1 MMIKRLLIAA
11 LLAGLPAGCASRGTP
26 LFDAHSG
33 TTARPH
39 CTVVDDPFGGPG
51 EVVTGEPVGKNAN
64 KTTFINDK
72 GFFAI
77 PPEWEGV
84 VFVRLGVR
92 GSRRIKVQMVAKG
105 RRPKSYYFELPAEGT
120 YYVWLKYTPTF
131 NQGYAYDSIGVS
143 WDGGKVTSYRTRP
156 RAPRGQRRDE
166 RNKRWFHDRLAS
178 EKHLKAGKHAVTI
191 TFRDAEGV
199 RTRMGQRLAGL
210 WVTND
215 ASFVPPGYTVQVM
228 FKAPTPWVP

>member
-105 RRPKSYYFELPAEGT
+105 RRPKSYYFELPAEGKWCE
-120 YYVWLKYTPTF
+120 VELPIRNLSDRAKPGDKVVDF
-131 NQGYAYDSIGVS
+131 SI
-143 WDGGKVTSYRTRP
+143 WQLDGGRNGALYV
-156 RAPRGQRRDE
+156 RGAR
-166 RNKRWFHDRLAS
+166 FRL
-178 EKHLKAGKHAVTI
+178 
-191 TFRDAEGV
+191 R
-199 RTRMGQRLAGL
+199 
-210 WVTND
+210 
-215 ASFVPPGYTVQVM
+215 
-228 FKAPTPWVP
+228 